1 MEAMKRI
8 PGKVIAVLLVTAV
21 VVVTCYP
28 FAFMVLG
35 SFKEDYEIFTL
46 TPSILP
52 RNGFSLIKYEQ
63 LFANWPFMASMLNS
77 VIVTVVQTIGAC
89 FLCAMSGFAFAKYR
103 FPGRNM
109 LFMIVLASMMMPSE
123 TRLVPT
129 YMLFRSMG
137 GMNQL
142 WSLIVPGLVPAFG
155 VFMLRQF
162 AVGSVPTETMEA
174 ARIEGATENQVFLKV
189 GLPMMGPAIFSFA
202 ILNFMTTWND
212 FLWPIIIINDR
223 SKLTVTALLRSIG
236 DVSLNGNHGML
247 LAGTTLS
254 TLPILLLYF
263 VFNKQMIN
271 GIMEGSG
278 KE

>member
-1 MEAMKRI
+1 MEQTKRLFS
-8 PGKVIAVLLVTAV
+8 KLLSALLVLV
-21 VVVTCYP
+21 VVIVTCYP
-28 FAFMVLG
+28 FLFMALG

-46 TPSILP
+46 TPSLLP

-63 LFANWPFMASMLNS
+63 LFINWPFTQSLVNSM
-77 VIVTVVQTIGAC
+77 IVTVLQTAGAC
-89 FLCAMSGFAFAKYR
+89 LFAAMAGFAFAKYK
-103 FPGRNM
+103 FPGRNV
-109 LFMIVLASMMMPSE
+109 LFIIVLASMMMPYE

-129 YMLFRSMG
+129 YMLFRSLG
-137 GMNQL
+137 GMNRL
-142 WSLIVPGLVPAFG
+142 WSLIVPGIVPAFG

-174 ARIEGATENQVFLKV
+174 ARIEGANENDILFRI
-189 GLPMMGPAIFSFA
+189 GLPMMAPAIFSFA
-202 ILNFMTTWND
+202 ILNYMTTWND
-212 FLWPIIIINDR
+212 FLWPIIIINER
-223 SKLTVTALLRSIG
+223 TKLTVTALLRSIG

-263 VFNKQMIN
+263 LFNKQMIN
-271 GIMEGSG
+271 GILEGSG